1 ISHPFGGHDAAMG
14 LTAST
19 AIRTPP
25 ATASVTVRQARRRH
39 STTVTTA
46 TTASRPRPVIPCG
59 HGRLASGIPAAHR
72 ETVMIHPTAYP
83 AGITSTWAASGQN
96 GAISAATN
104 PSRVAGATA
113 GPASRLAGTATRL
126 ISPDISTSTGVT
138 AACAAAGTTTASAAH
153 RGHRPPPFRAVGAAP
168 EVGVVG
174 HEPELGDGVVV
185 WTGSMA
191 SVANHLL
198 SFCESEA
205 ELGDGVIVG
214 TGTAASAD
222 DRFLSFRGAGVE
234 SGGEG
239 VVSPVRRVRQ
249 RGARRRMPAVAAT
262 DRAKP

>member
-153 RGHRPPPFRAVGAAP
+153 LGHRHPPFRAVGAGP
-168 EVGVVG
+168 E
-174 HEPELGDGVVV
+174 DGVVV
-185 WTGSMA
+185 WAGTSP
-191 SVANHLL
+191 VNRPL

-205 ELGDGVIVG
+205 ELGDGVIVW

-222 DRFLSFRGAGVE
+222 DRFLSFREAGVE
-234 SGGEG
+234 SGGG
-239 VVSPVRRVRQ
+239 VVVSPVRRVRQ

-262 DRAKP
+262 D

>member
-153 RGHRPPPFRAVGAAP
+153 RGHRHPPFRAVGAGS
-168 EVGVVG
+168 EG
-174 HEPELGDGVVV
+174 GVVV
-185 WTGSMA
+185 WAHTSPSAAHRPLSLDAQELGVWTSSMA
-191 SVANHLL
+191 SVADHLL
-198 SFCESEA
+198 SCCEAEA
-205 ELGDGVIVG
+205 ELGDGVTVR
-214 TGTAASAD
+214 TGTEVSAD
-222 DRFLSFRGAGVE
+222 DRCLAFRGAGVE
-234 SGGEG
+234 AG
-239 VVSPVRRVRQ
+239 
-249 RGARRRMPAVAAT
+249 
-262 DRAKP
+262 